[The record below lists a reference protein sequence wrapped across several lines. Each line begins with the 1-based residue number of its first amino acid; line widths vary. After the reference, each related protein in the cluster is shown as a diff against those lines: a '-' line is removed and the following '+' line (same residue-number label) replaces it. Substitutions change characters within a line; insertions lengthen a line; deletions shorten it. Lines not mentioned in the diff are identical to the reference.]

1 MYSELSDEDEK
12 KTLSKFAF
20 ICMLSF
26 DVWVKKTIIENLVD
40 DTLGKKNN
48 TVSSNSSNTKAKKS
62 K

>member
-40 DTLGKKNN
+40 DTLGKKKN
-48 TVSSNSSNTKAKKS
+48 TVSSNSSNTKAKKN